1 MKVEKVGAFAATVAS
16 LSTLTYGYSF
26 SDVSTAETERESTG
40 LTTNEENRIW
50 GGTDA
55 NIDKYP
61 FLASLRDSFFEEN
74 FCAGTLIAPQYI
86 LTAGHCIRTDEMDI
100 IATFGTNDSAG
111 SGSGAAISVP
121 VIEGFR
127 HPLYKK
133 KEHLYDVGL
142 LKLKKPIKRKM
153 AKLCAVDGSDN
164 KVGTMGTV
172 LGWGKTETSGELG
185 SPVLQ
190 QLTLPVISNAECGKF
205 KKYVGRVTEGMMCAG
220 TGNDKD
226 TCNGDSGGP
235 LLVDGNILIGCV
247 SWGSKCGEQAGI
259 FTRLSY
265 VMDYI
270 EDILAGGDG
279 SKFGVASSSGSLME
293 QQTSA
298 KKGKITK
305 APASEDDSTS
315 GSDDLASLFNG
326 SGSDDLSWLLK
337 LLKSNSGSGSNDLSW
352 LFDSNSDSGSASG
365 SEDTVLIKGG
375 KATKAP
381 VKDSSESASEE
392 TDVPATKG
400 KATKTPNDE
409 DDSESGSDDLSWLL
423 DSDLDSGSEDPTLVK
438 GATKGKPT
446 TAASGN
452 HDLDWLFASE
462 SDSGSEDTVLVKGG
476 KTTKATKASKA
487 SKTLIEDSASTSDST
502 SASEDS
508 AYQSDSVH
516 QSDQEL
522 RLADM
527 GQAGSVQ
534 QKSALR
540 DVLALRRPNVSNTE
554 LEEVLRTFC
563 ALFPLELQVPV
574 DADPNLL
581 SNIVGVDVKERR
593 LFDVV
598 HGLLQDQTE
607 QAQRNNARDMTG
619 LILTSF
625 RRVIRWRELY
635 KLCAKCS
642 MKPFLACLSRPSPT
656 LVLSVLETLQLMLSP
671 CPGFETGDKAAD
683 RSEAA
688 NRRNFGDAGGFEVLR
703 SLLVQYGAAVVKENQ
718 KEDAAKV
725 LEGVLKLFHLVLVK
739 RRVATDMMACSQA
752 VGALM
757 NARVS
762 LLDLCHCRV
771 GDCAVMRLASALVKE
786 LFCIVDLDQVHELQE
801 SAREYGA
808 LLYALETAVQETIE
822 SGKNVEDTD
831 ELELEMRELC
841 VDLVEVFCAG
851 NTRSKKTMYR
861 IFPVDLFIPARS
873 RVELIPRHTG
883 ASPSSMVRAKP
894 PIAARS
900 ARNLPHFSFEFEQ
913 PRRTSI
919 ATSNVAATNANAENK
934 RNRVVALAY
943 NAMNFGGGAF
953 ERWIGD
959 AREKG
964 EHWRDI
970 IEAVRQTHERPEL
983 VWRAP
988 MRAELRQALQ
998 AEIETLERRRRCI
1011 AEDDSAQSGE
1021 QIPRWDHEM
1030 FYVEYPSMH
1039 DELVVNDYFVEYLI
1053 PRVADLSAT
1062 YEIAE
1067 PVVLAWHLSDRLPVE
1082 HDEKWAQLCVRCLRL
1097 VIRRYAML
1105 FHGQLPTQYVLLLL
1119 RDHMNHSPAFVRECF
1134 LLLNTAIITTRS
1146 TPSESFNQLCTS
1158 VTRTI
1163 VGVLADPVLLATF
1176 SGPLESEDEAD
1187 QDSIL
1192 HIAEPEDEAVSVVNE
1207 RDALIRA
1214 GVSLLL
1220 TIARRGKFILRLVRP
1235 KRMYLCRLLA
1245 VETLDHV
1252 TITRL
1257 LFVLKQ
1263 LALLDGNSDYN
1274 SSSGGVSSRLSS
1286 ASSPS
1291 LQSSSTSSHS
1301 SSTTDSNWRS
1311 LTLVYVLLASCDP
1324 KGMGMCVAAAEFLKE
1339 CCVLP
1344 PASRGAGGTKN
1355 TYPPNEL
1362 TDLLNDAL
1370 GFGGCG
1376 MERLLNSASAE
1387 VFADTF
1393 NASQK
1398 RAADVNWGRKQ
1409 RVRLYRYL
1417 KHKYL
1422 GSESKTSWNNFVDGD
1437 TDHRY
1442 EDDDLFIGNIFLR
1455 SYIEGGGEFLSEW
1468 TPEMFNELIN
1478 ALFEELVQLGR
1489 RKSAYTTGTGNIGPL
1504 PSPSRQPSLIQ
1515 SSSSGG
1521 PCAAESWE
1529 VQVLILK
1536 ALARLIPSHGAEV
1549 KIKSEFYEAL
1559 LAPLRRS
1566 MLSEV
1571 DQVRGILSL
1580 DLFAAVISV
1589 PETHS
1594 VNTAACRLFLE
1605 EKGLSVIAD
1614 ALERMRTPAFQQIL
1628 QTVEV
1633 FGPRRRS
1640 NSSNQN
1646 MARVLLYRLTD
1657 VLSIVA
1663 SQQAPGI
1670 RAITKNPDVV
1680 TALIELASR
1689 QIITQYADIDAASV
1703 CLSCLGGLC
1712 HYDELRTLVINAGG
1726 LLSLLDTVAFC
1737 PAEELDKTATRESQ
1751 GTDER
1756 SESDSSDTE
1765 DGQEEAAKVELPN
1778 GDTEISSEDNDKDTS
1793 GKETE
1798 GGEDIQRIPSRFF
1811 GAIRSA
1817 ALVLRACLGPK
1828 NAPVPSLP
1836 TQVLYQLL
1844 TPSFVRVLR
1853 TSPDQFI
1860 LELQTT
1866 EDISTATLI
1875 WTVSMRQRLQTCI
1888 ATELAKVK
1896 AAATAKTWPRW
1907 NPEHFVAADSFR
1919 YQYPE
1924 LADVLVL
1931 HDVYLANF
1939 VATPVEDLDLGDI
1952 DMAAFSEAL
1961 LISIQSHENVLRIL
1975 QERGSSDPTKETAIR
1990 LMRQAL
1996 DKLVSKHP
2004 QHNLEVD
2011 ASRDVPLSDG
2021 SPPVSPTSTPAFFS
2035 PQTLAAAE
2043 HSFAPTDDR
2052 DWDITRIER
2061 CSSSGIEDL
2070 TV

>member
-1 MKVEKVGAFAATVAS
+1 
-16 LSTLTYGYSF
+16 
-26 SDVSTAETERESTG
+26 
-40 LTTNEENRIW
+40 
-50 GGTDA
+50 
-55 NIDKYP
+55 
-61 FLASLRDSFFEEN
+61 
-74 FCAGTLIAPQYI
+74 
-86 LTAGHCIRTDEMDI
+86 
-100 IATFGTNDSAG
+100 
-111 SGSGAAISVP
+111 
-121 VIEGFR
+121 
-127 HPLYKK
+127 
-133 KEHLYDVGL
+133 
-142 LKLKKPIKRKM
+142 
-153 AKLCAVDGSDN
+153 
-164 KVGTMGTV
+164 
-172 LGWGKTETSGELG
+172 
-185 SPVLQ
+185 
-190 QLTLPVISNAECGKF
+190 
-205 KKYVGRVTEGMMCAG
+205 
-220 TGNDKD
+220 
-226 TCNGDSGGP
+226 
-235 LLVDGNILIGCV
+235 
-247 SWGSKCGEQAGI
+247 
-259 FTRLSY
+259 
-265 VMDYI
+265 
-270 EDILAGGDG
+270 
-279 SKFGVASSSGSLME
+279 
-293 QQTSA
+293 
-298 KKGKITK
+298 
-305 APASEDDSTS
+305 
-315 GSDDLASLFNG
+315 
-326 SGSDDLSWLLK
+326 
-337 LLKSNSGSGSNDLSW
+337 
-352 LFDSNSDSGSASG
+352 
-365 SEDTVLIKGG
+365 
-375 KATKAP
+375 
-381 VKDSSESASEE
+381 
-392 TDVPATKG
+392 
-400 KATKTPNDE
+400 
-409 DDSESGSDDLSWLL
+409 
-423 DSDLDSGSEDPTLVK
+423 
-438 GATKGKPT
+438 
-446 TAASGN
+446 
-452 HDLDWLFASE
+452 
-462 SDSGSEDTVLVKGG
+462 
-476 KTTKATKASKA
+476 
-487 SKTLIEDSASTSDST
+487 
-502 SASEDS
+502 
-508 AYQSDSVH
+508 
-516 QSDQEL
+516 
-522 RLADM
+522 M

-593 LFDVV
+593 LFD
-598 HGLLQDQTE
+598 DQTE

-703 SLLVQYGAAVVKENQ
+703 SLLENQ

-786 LFCIVDLDQVHELQE
+786 LFCIVDLDQVHELQDRAGDE
-801 SAREYGA
+801 
-808 LLYALETAVQETIE
+808 E

-861 IFPVDLFIPARS
+861 IFPERAFLYGS
-873 RVELIPRHTG
+873 CE
-883 ASPSSMVRAKP
+883 ASNSSSKCKNS
-894 PIAARS
+894 AA
-900 ARNLPHFSFEFEQ
+900 FSFEFEQ

-970 IEAVRQTHERPEL
+970 IEATGT

-1067 PVVLAWHLSDRLPVE
+1067 PTQAHVFVSTTCGGNTGSCDYYPTTICVE
-1082 HDEKWAQLCVRCLRL
+1082 K
-1097 VIRRYAML
+1097 
-1105 FHGQLPTQYVLLLL
+1105 
-1119 RDHMNHSPAFVRECF
+1119 
-1134 LLLNTAIITTRS
+1134 
-1146 TPSESFNQLCTS
+1146 
-1158 VTRTI
+1158 
-1163 VGVLADPVLLATF
+1163 
-1176 SGPLESEDEAD
+1176 
-1187 QDSIL
+1187 
-1192 HIAEPEDEAVSVVNE
+1192 
-1207 RDALIRA
+1207 
-1214 GVSLLL
+1214 
-1220 TIARRGKFILRLVRP
+1220 
-1235 KRMYLCRLLA
+1235 
-1245 VETLDHV
+1245 
-1252 TITRL
+1252 
-1257 LFVLKQ
+1257 

-1409 RVRLYRYL
+1409 RTTATRMTICS
-1417 KHKYL
+1417 L
-1422 GSESKTSWNNFVDGD
+1422 GTSFCGP
-1437 TDHRY
+1437 T
-1442 EDDDLFIGNIFLR
+1442 L
-1455 SYIEGGGEFLSEW
+1455 GGGEFLSEW

-1580 DLFAAVISV
+1580 D
-1589 PETHS
+1589 
-1594 VNTAACRLFLE
+1594 FL
-1605 EKGLSVIAD
+1605 
-1614 ALERMRTPAFQQIL
+1614 
-1628 QTVEV
+1628 
-1633 FGPRRRS
+1633 
-1640 NSSNQN
+1640 
-1646 MARVLLYRLTD
+1646 
-1657 VLSIVA
+1657 
-1663 SQQAPGI
+1663 
-1670 RAITKNPDVV
+1670 
-1680 TALIELASR
+1680 
-1689 QIITQYADIDAASV
+1689 
-1703 CLSCLGGLC
+1703 
-1712 HYDELRTLVINAGG
+1712 
-1726 LLSLLDTVAFC
+1726 
-1737 PAEELDKTATRESQ
+1737 
-1751 GTDER
+1751 
-1756 SESDSSDTE
+1756 
-1765 DGQEEAAKVELPN
+1765 
-1778 GDTEISSEDNDKDTS
+1778 
-1793 GKETE
+1793 
-1798 GGEDIQRIPSRFF
+1798 
-1811 GAIRSA
+1811 
-1817 ALVLRACLGPK
+1817 
-1828 NAPVPSLP
+1828 
-1836 TQVLYQLL
+1836 
-1844 TPSFVRVLR
+1844 
-1853 TSPDQFI
+1853 
-1860 LELQTT
+1860 
-1866 EDISTATLI
+1866 
-1875 WTVSMRQRLQTCI
+1875 
-1888 ATELAKVK
+1888 
-1896 AAATAKTWPRW
+1896 
-1907 NPEHFVAADSFR
+1907 
-1919 YQYPE
+1919 
-1924 LADVLVL
+1924 
-1931 HDVYLANF
+1931 
-1939 VATPVEDLDLGDI
+1939 
-1952 DMAAFSEAL
+1952 
-1961 LISIQSHENVLRIL
+1961 
-1975 QERGSSDPTKETAIR
+1975 
-1990 LMRQAL
+1990 
-1996 DKLVSKHP
+1996 P
-2004 QHNLEVD
+2004 Q
-2011 ASRDVPLSDG
+2011 
-2021 SPPVSPTSTPAFFS
+2021 
-2035 PQTLAAAE
+2035 
-2043 HSFAPTDDR
+2043 
-2052 DWDITRIER
+2052 
-2061 CSSSGIEDL
+2061 
-2070 TV
+2070 

>member
-1 MKVEKVGAFAATVAS
+1 
-16 LSTLTYGYSF
+16 
-26 SDVSTAETERESTG
+26 
-40 LTTNEENRIW
+40 
-50 GGTDA
+50 
-55 NIDKYP
+55 
-61 FLASLRDSFFEEN
+61 
-74 FCAGTLIAPQYI
+74 
-86 LTAGHCIRTDEMDI
+86 
-100 IATFGTNDSAG
+100 
-111 SGSGAAISVP
+111 
-121 VIEGFR
+121 
-127 HPLYKK
+127 
-133 KEHLYDVGL
+133 
-142 LKLKKPIKRKM
+142 
-153 AKLCAVDGSDN
+153 
-164 KVGTMGTV
+164 
-172 LGWGKTETSGELG
+172 
-185 SPVLQ
+185 
-190 QLTLPVISNAECGKF
+190 
-205 KKYVGRVTEGMMCAG
+205 
-220 TGNDKD
+220 
-226 TCNGDSGGP
+226 
-235 LLVDGNILIGCV
+235 
-247 SWGSKCGEQAGI
+247 
-259 FTRLSY
+259 
-265 VMDYI
+265 
-270 EDILAGGDG
+270 
-279 SKFGVASSSGSLME
+279 
-293 QQTSA
+293 
-298 KKGKITK
+298 
-305 APASEDDSTS
+305 
-315 GSDDLASLFNG
+315 
-326 SGSDDLSWLLK
+326 
-337 LLKSNSGSGSNDLSW
+337 
-352 LFDSNSDSGSASG
+352 
-365 SEDTVLIKGG
+365 
-375 KATKAP
+375 
-381 VKDSSESASEE
+381 
-392 TDVPATKG
+392 
-400 KATKTPNDE
+400 
-409 DDSESGSDDLSWLL
+409 
-423 DSDLDSGSEDPTLVK
+423 
-438 GATKGKPT
+438 
-446 TAASGN
+446 
-452 HDLDWLFASE
+452 
-462 SDSGSEDTVLVKGG
+462 
-476 KTTKATKASKA
+476 
-487 SKTLIEDSASTSDST
+487 
-502 SASEDS
+502 
-508 AYQSDSVH
+508 
-516 QSDQEL
+516 
-522 RLADM
+522 M

-540 DVLALRRPNVSNTE
+540 DVLALRRPNVTNTE

-598 HGLLQDQTE
+598 HGLLKDQTE
-607 QAQRNNARDMTG
+607 QAQRNNGRDMIG

-642 MKPFLACLSRPSPT
+642 MKPFLRCLHRPSPT

-703 SLLVQYGAAVVKENQ
+703 SLLEQFGAAVVKEKQ

-725 LEGVLKLFHLVLVK
+725 LGGVLKLFHLVLVE
-739 RRVATDMMACSQA
+739 RRVATDMMTCTQA
-752 VGALM
+752 IEALM
-757 NARVS
+757 TARVS
-762 LLDLCHCRV
+762 LLDLCHCRD
-771 GDCAVMRLASALVKE
+771 GHYQVMRLAVALVKE
-786 LFCIVDLDQVHELQE
+786 LFCIVDLDQVHQLQE

-808 LLYALETAVQETIE
+808 LLYALETAVREDMETIE
-822 SGKNVEDTD
+822 NGKKAKDTD
-831 ELELEMRELC
+831 DIEPEMRDLC

-851 NTRSKKTMYR
+851 NTRSKKTVYR
-861 IFPVDLFIPARS
+861 IFPVELFIPVKS
-873 RVELIPRHTG
+873 RVEVIPRHTG
-883 ASPSSMVRAKP
+883 ASPSSTVHTKP
-894 PIAARS
+894 PIARS
-900 ARNLPHFSFEFEQ
+900 ARTLPHFPFEFEQ

-919 ATSNVAATNANAENK
+919 AASNVVATNGNAETK

-964 EHWRDI
+964 EHWREV

-988 MRAELRQALQ
+988 MRKELRQALQ
-998 AEIETLERRRRCI
+998 LEIETLECRRRQM
-1011 AEDDSAQSGE
+1011 AEDDTQSAE
-1021 QIPRWDHEM
+1021 LTLRWDHEM

-1039 DELVVNDYFVEYLI
+1039 EELVVNDYFVEYLI

-1067 PVVLAWHLSDRLPVE
+1067 PVVLAWHLSDRLAVE

-1105 FHGQLPTQYVLLLL
+1105 FHGQLPTQYVLVLL

-1134 LLLNTAIITTRS
+1134 LLLNTAITTTRS
-1146 TPSESFNQLCTS
+1146 TPSESFNQLCTN

-1163 VGVLADPVLLATF
+1163 VDVLADPVLLATF
-1176 SGPLESEDEAD
+1176 SGPLESEDEGD
-1187 QDSIL
+1187 QDSL
-1192 HIAEPEDEAVSVVNE
+1192 VHIAEPEDEAVSVVNG

-1220 TIARRGKFILRLVRP
+1220 TIARRGKFVLRLARP

-1263 LALLDGNSDYN
+1263 LALLDGNGAY
-1274 SSSGGVSSRLSS
+1274 SSSNGSSGASSRLSS

-1291 LQSSSTSSHS
+1291 SSVSSHS
-1301 SSTTDSNWRS
+1301 NSNSTTDSNWRS

-1339 CCVLP
+1339 CCVLH
-1344 PASRGAGGTKN
+1344 RGAGGYKN
-1355 TYPPNEL
+1355 ISSSNEL
-1362 TDLLNDAL
+1362 SELLNEAL

-1387 VFADTF
+1387 AFADTF

-1422 GSESKTSWNNFVDGD
+1422 GSESKTSSWNNFVDD
-1437 TDHRY
+1437 SDHRY

-1455 SYIEGGGEFLSEW
+1455 SYIEGGGDFLSQW
-1468 TPEMFNELIN
+1468 TPEMFSELIN
-1478 ALFEELVQLGR
+1478 ALFEELVQLGS
-1489 RKSAYTTGTGNIGPL
+1489 RKAAYTSGTGSIGPL
-1504 PSPSRQPSLIQ
+1504 PSPSHQPSLIQ

-1521 PCAAESWE
+1521 LCAAESWE

-1549 KIKSEFYEAL
+1549 KVKSEYYEAL

-1580 DLFAAVISV
+1580 ELFAAVISA
-1589 PETHS
+1589 PEARS

-1605 EKGLSVIAD
+1605 EKGLTVIAD

-1640 NSSNQN
+1640 SSSTQN

-1663 SQQAPGI
+1663 SQQAAGI
-1670 RAITKNPDVV
+1670 RAITKNPEVV

-1712 HYDELRTLVINAGG
+1712 HYDELRALVINAGG

-1737 PAEELDKTATRESQ
+1737 PAEELDKTAARESQ

-1756 SESDSSDTE
+1756 SESDTSDTE

-1778 GDTEISSEDNDKDTS
+1778 GKISSEDSGKDTP
-1793 GKETE
+1793 GED
-1798 GGEDIQRIPSRFF
+1798 GGDIQRVPSRYF

-1828 NAPVPSLP
+1828 SAPAPSLP

-1844 TPSFVRVLR
+1844 TPSFVRLLR
-1853 TSPDQFI
+1853 SSPDQFI
-1860 LELQTT
+1860 LQLQTT
-1866 EDISTATLI
+1866 EDINTATLI

-1888 ATELAKVK
+1888 STELAKVK
-1896 AAATAKTWPRW
+1896 AAAIAKTWPRW

-1924 LADVLVL
+1924 LADVIVL

-1952 DMAAFSEAL
+1952 DMAAFSETL

-1975 QERGSSDPTKETAIR
+1975 QERGSSDPTKENAVH

-2004 QHNLEVD
+2004 QHNLEVG
-2011 ASRDVPLSDG
+2011 ASRDAPFSDG
-2021 SPPVSPTSTPAFFS
+2021 SPAVSPTSTPVYFS
-2035 PQTLAAAE
+2035 PHTLAAAV
-2043 HSFAPTDDR
+2043 HSFSPTDDR